1 MLHSIAEKF
10 QDTLLPDPRL
20 ILMDTKSTFRARS
33 TSSAVRYCLKH
44 GMSTN
49 LRQDSARTAQEAW
62 RVRGPVCKA
71 TTLLSLSEDVNSFI
85 PRRS

>member
-20 ILMDTKSTFRARS
+20 TLMERS
-33 TSSAVRYCLKH
+33 RPSERDRLLSALRYCLKH

-62 RVRGPVCKA
+62 RVRGPVGKA
-71 TTLLSLSEDVNSFI
+71 ITLLSLSEDVNCFI
-85 PRRS
+85 PRWS